1 MISIVNLQEYLHNL
15 EEAKKRDHR
24 RLGQQQELFFFH
36 DLRWCHGLTI
46 FCMHYMVVRFVLK
59 IAAGLFISD
68 LSVYSLFFTMLNVSV
83 QGAVSFYRMGQGSTT
98 SCNHLSGKNT
108 RKEVMKR
115 CKYSSFLSVVHST
128 NYSSNSWL
136 IYVCLWHLLSQAGL
150 SDDPILVVYMWRLYW
165 QGWCGVHRLFLP
177 TCSTCSYGKHLVM
190 LPTTK
195 KICLPLRFATSS
207 LTFIVSQ

>member
-165 QGWCGVHRLFLP
+165 QKGDVVFTGCFSQHVQHAAMGNIWSCCQLQRKYVYLWGLP
-177 TCSTCSYGKHLVM
+177 HL
-190 LPTTK
+190 L
-195 KICLPLRFATSS
+195 
-207 LTFIVSQ
+207 